1 MKKILLLLFISFL
14 AHSSWAQ
21 SVSSLNNYLSTYSHS
36 IKVNNPL
43 DYENSSCI
51 YNVGYIKA
59 SLEGKYLVLS
69 FGFAYDWDHKGGYID
84 KDIMEIDLSTASF
97 YNGRWSKMWGG
108 KWEQYG
114 DKKTLTIEDK
124 NGMDVTIT
132 DVTNLSTN
140 KGTRQTIVSKLR
152 FDLGT
157 EPIANRILNELYSIQ
172 EKYKAKEP
180 WLLPE
185 PEPEPE
191 PQKAETTH
199 SSQKKGVGKPT
210 ASPKSKSSNNTKKT
224 TVKKYGK
231 YGQ

>member
-1 MKKILLLLFISFL
+1 
-14 AHSSWAQ
+14 
-21 SVSSLNNYLSTYSHS
+21 
-36 IKVNNPL
+36 
-43 DYENSSCI
+43 
-51 YNVGYIKA
+51 
-59 SLEGKYLVLS
+59 
-69 FGFAYDWDHKGGYID
+69 
-84 KDIMEIDLSTASF
+84 
-97 YNGRWSKMWGG
+97 
-108 KWEQYG
+108 
-114 DKKTLTIEDK
+114 
-124 NGMDVTIT
+124 MDVTIT

-185 PEPEPE
+185 PEPEP
-191 PQKAETTH
+191 QKAKTTH
-199 SSQKKGVGKPT
+199 STQKKGVSKPT

-224 TVKKYGK
+224 TEKKYGK

>member
-1 MKKILLLLFISFL
+1 M
-14 AHSSWAQ
+14 
-21 SVSSLNNYLSTYSHS
+21 
-36 IKVNNPL
+36 

-84 KDIMEIDLSTASF
+84 KDIMKIDLSTASF

-185 PEPEPE
+185 PEPEP
-191 PQKAETTH
+191 QKAKTTH
-199 SSQKKGVGKPT
+199 STQKKGVSKPT

-224 TVKKYGK
+224 TEKKYGK

>member
-1 MKKILLLLFISFL
+1 MKKILLLLFVSFL

-21 SVSSLNNYLSTYSHS
+21 SVNSLNNYLSTYSHS

-43 DYENSSCI
+43 DYEKSSSI

-69 FGFAYDWDHKGGYID
+69 FGFAYDWDDKGGYID
-84 KDIMEIDLSTASF
+84 KDIMKVDLSTASF
-97 YNGRWSKMWGG
+97 YNGYWSKMLSG

-157 EPIANRILNELYSIQ
+157 EPIANRILNEIYAIQ

-180 WLLPE
+180 WLIS
-185 PEPEPE
+185 EPEPE
-191 PQKAETTH
+191 PQKVET
-199 SSQKKGVGKPT
+199 SSSPQKKAVSKPNG
-210 ASPKSKSSNNTKKT
+210 SHKPKSTNNTT
-224 TVKKYGK
+224 GTPVKKYGK

>member
-1 MKKILLLLFISFL
+1 M
-14 AHSSWAQ
+14 
-21 SVSSLNNYLSTYSHS
+21 N
-36 IKVNNPL
+36 
-43 DYENSSCI
+43 YENSSCI
-51 YNVGYIKA
+51 YNVGYIQA

-84 KDIMEIDLSTASF
+84 KDIMKIDLSTASF
-97 YNGRWSKMWGG
+97 YNGWWSKMYGG

-140 KGTRQTIVSKLR
+140 EGLRKTIVSKLR

-185 PEPEPE
+185 PK
-191 PQKAETTH
+191 PQKVKTTH
-199 SSQKKGVGKPT
+199 SSQKKRVRKPT